1 MHKISFKL
9 FSGNARRAMLVF
21 TAERLSAGNGC
32 NNKEENKAN
41 QRIYKAISMAIKR

>member
-9 FSGNARRAMLVF
+9 FSGNEEIKFCR
-21 TAERLSAGNGC
+21 TTSAGNGC